1 MLSTHPLT
9 PFLGGLLLNCLIIL
23 CLNLGGPLLGVVGP
37 TLFGLM
43 GESLRLSQL
52 FPELISYTVCVSK
65 KMMWAL
71 VFVDVF
77 SVSVNLSPCGRGK
90 SA

>member
-9 PFLGGLLLNCLIIL
+9 PFLGGLLLNCLVIL

-43 GESLRLSQL
+43 GESLSQL
-52 FPELISYTVCVSK
+52 FSELISYTVCVSQK
-65 KMMWAL
+65 IMWAV

-77 SVSVNLSPCGRGK
+77 SVSVNLSPRGRGK